1 MNKTLTIIIK
11 SAYYCSY
18 KQTREKQ
25 MKHFEGCLSAQ
36 EIKNIFKILVRKH
49 HPDLGGDEE
58 TIKEVNN
65 EYHQVLKT
73 CKVSGFTGFEK
84 NEENEEKKE
93 YPFVYD
99 SELETVLQMK
109 VISLLILS
117 EKAGFS
123 ISVLGSWIWIED
135 TKKED
140 IETREQLKE
149 LKCTWNFKRSC
160 WCFNSTGKRSRSS
173 KLSLD
178 GLKEVYKATTV
189 KKRYLL
195 AA

>member
-1 MNKTLTIIIK
+1 MF
-11 SAYYCSY
+11 
-18 KQTREKQ
+18 
-25 MKHFEGCLSAQ
+25 HFEGCQTAQ
-36 EIKNIFKILVRKH
+36 EIKNIFKILVKKH
-49 HPDLGGDEE
+49 HPDLGGNPE
-58 TIKEVNN
+58 TMKEVNN
-65 EYHQVLKT
+65 EYHEALKV
-73 CKVSGFTGFEK
+73 CKMSGFTGFET
-84 NEENEEKKE
+84 NEEPKQ

-99 SELETVLQMK
+99 SELETALQGK

-140 IETREQLKE
+140 METRQKLKD
-149 LKCTWNFKRSC
+149 LKCTWNSKRSC

-189 KKRYLL
+189 KKRYSL

>member
-1 MNKTLTIIIK
+1 MF
-11 SAYYCSY
+11 
-18 KQTREKQ
+18 
-25 MKHFEGCLSAQ
+25 HFEGCQTAQ

-58 TIKEVNN
+58 IMKEINN
-65 EYHQVLKT
+65 EYHQALKA
-73 CKVSGFTGFEK
+73 CKVSGFTGFEA

-99 SELETVLQMK
+99 SELETALQGK

-140 IETREQLKE
+140 IETREKLKE
-149 LKCTWNFKRSC
+149 LKCTWNFKRNC
-160 WCFNSTGKRSRSS
+160 WCF
-173 KLSLD
+173 
-178 GLKEVYKATTV
+178 
-189 KKRYLL
+189 
-195 AA
+195 